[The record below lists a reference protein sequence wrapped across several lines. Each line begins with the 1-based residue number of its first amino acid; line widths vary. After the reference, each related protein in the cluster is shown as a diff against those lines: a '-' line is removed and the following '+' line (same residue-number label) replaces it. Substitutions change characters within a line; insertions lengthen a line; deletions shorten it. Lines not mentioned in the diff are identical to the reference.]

1 LTEEA
6 KLINKEVDLYNKLA
20 KNKEGDRNEAQSNI
34 SSLLGP
40 NVAIKKDADGNI
52 TNWEALDNAA
62 MAMSAEDVE
71 LY

>member
-1 LTEEA
+1 
-6 KLINKEVDLYNKLA
+6 LA

-62 MAMSAEDVE
+62 MVMSPEDVE